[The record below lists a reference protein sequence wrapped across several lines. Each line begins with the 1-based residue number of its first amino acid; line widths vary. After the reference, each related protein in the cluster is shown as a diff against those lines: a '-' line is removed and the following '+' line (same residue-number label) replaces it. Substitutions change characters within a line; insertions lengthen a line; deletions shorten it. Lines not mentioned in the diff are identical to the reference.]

1 MDLSITL
8 FLKALQRFE
17 IRKNMS
23 VTLVIEPDGSGQLCN
38 YSTGESFYQ
47 FDTTEELFS
56 YLNTRN

>member
-1 MDLSITL
+1 MQLSITS

-17 IRKNMS
+17 IRENMS
-23 VTLVIEPDGSGQLCN
+23 VTLVIESDGSGQLCN

-47 FDTTEELFS
+47 FDTPEELFS